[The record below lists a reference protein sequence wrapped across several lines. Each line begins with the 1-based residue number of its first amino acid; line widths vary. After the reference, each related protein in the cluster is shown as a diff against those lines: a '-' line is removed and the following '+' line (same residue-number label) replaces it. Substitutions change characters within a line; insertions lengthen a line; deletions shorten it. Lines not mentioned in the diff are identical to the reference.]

1 MAAKAYSRSKLWAH
15 YADVFN
21 LLGGMPTNGD
31 ARIDADCAIALSFAR
46 NTIPDALLPET
57 RLLLDDRFKGN
68 HLAMIEHLCARKF
81 DAGGPNNAIG
91 NIAEI
96 CLNKYHIPLIG
107 QWEIPASICK
117 RLGTRWL
124 KEKLVRQRLFCLWP
138 PNRPAYRT
146 LKVLEDAFEITQKQE
161 WKRPVLLAHD
171 YHLPRVAM
179 LARHFWPELIIGF
192 PTITREFDLNAVQ
205 VLATCPPQWYMH
217 EIKSRGHHFLH
228 GW

>member
-1 MAAKAYSRSKLWAH
+1 MAAKAYSRYKLWAH

-68 HLAMIEHLCARKF
+68 HLAMIEHLCAQKF
-81 DAGGPNNAIG
+81 DAGAPNNAIG

-138 PNRPAYRT
+138 PNREWPRKLPSPHPPSTRHRT
-146 LKVLEDAFEITQKQE
+146 RCKSSRD
-161 WKRPVLLAHD
+161 R
-171 YHLPRVAM
+171 
-179 LARHFWPELIIGF
+179 
-192 PTITREFDLNAVQ
+192 
-205 VLATCPPQWYMH
+205 CPPLCPP
-217 EIKSRGHHFLH
+217 EPSLAIAAAPSRAGRCSSERLAD
-228 GW
+228 